1 MRLGPA
7 YAPAVTIG
15 SAPHACRINCMPSRL
30 HTCHIW
36 PCAPP
41 RYGLRTLRD
50 CAALCRTC
58 AHCVFVSFNLANDD
72 CSWYRQCDLGELE
85 DQQGGYR
92 SMRVREGAP
101 EGELT
106 LF

>member
-1 MRLGPA
+1 
-7 YAPAVTIG
+7 
-15 SAPHACRINCMPSRL
+15 MPSRL

>member
-1 MRLGPA
+1 MSLGPA
-7 YAPAVTIG
+7 YAPAVTRQC
-15 SAPHACRINCMPSRL
+15 AACVPHQL
-30 HTCHIW
+30 HAFPAAYSPHTALW

-72 CSWYRQCDLGELE
+72 CSWYRHCDLGELQ
-85 DQQGGYR
+85 DRQGGYR
-92 SMRVREGAP
+92 SMRVRDER
-101 EGELT
+101 
-106 LF
+106 